1 MTTTSDETD
10 LVILEGG
17 ELRLDVEAAHRKD
30 SQDNEVHDV
39 LAEGRAAAMGSHQQS
54 SSRPMLARKSSARQL
69 SARTADVA
77 KGVRRASVSI
87 RCLYHQVLGPLH
99 GPLPSPHAHTECR
112 SVRRSQRN
120 FVVGVGTALGEVAD
134 MALEIIDAVDKPQ
147 LSARQL
153 AELRAQHEMSRR
165 QLMEKLA
172 EGIDQKRS
180 ARGAGAPVATLQ
192 TLEA

>member
-87 RCLYHQVLGPLH
+87 RCLYHQVLVHCMVHCPLH
-99 GPLPSPHAHTECR
+99 TLTPHAARCA
-112 SVRRSQRN
+112 VRR
-120 FVVGVGTALGEVAD
+120 E
-134 MALEIIDAVDKPQ
+134 
-147 LSARQL
+147 
-153 AELRAQHEMSRR
+153 
-165 QLMEKLA
+165 
-172 EGIDQKRS
+172 
-180 ARGAGAPVATLQ
+180 TLWWV
-192 TLEA
+192 